1 MRRITAGI
9 ALLLAAAVPAVVL
22 IPAASSASPAPIEG
36 TSTASTIIGP
46 PANAVSTVSAVS
58 AVSTASAASAP
69 VAATAALVL
78 PAGAGPAPVAWQ
90 GGHRVAVAPRWWPRG
105 YRYAS
110 AAWPALWPRPVAFS
124 PTRRGALSGLV
135 IALDPGH
142 DIGNGHHISLINK
155 TYWVGLTKTCNT
167 TGTAT
172 NSGYPEAT
180 FTFDVVARLRRLL
193 VANGATVVVT
203 RDRNTVSTY
212 GPCVGARGAFP
223 SQEKAALMVQV
234 HGDGGPSAGRGFH
247 VIAPAYYKGYT
258 DDIYRGSAKLAT
270 AMVSGMVSAGMRRST
285 YLSKT
290 IQVRKDTGAINMSNV
305 PTVTVETLNMRNSR
319 DAAIATS
326 TSGRQKIAAGLYA
339 GILRYL
345 GR

>member
-1 MRRITAGI
+1 MRLTTAGT
-9 ALLLAAAVPAVVL
+9 ALLLAAVVPAVLVTG
-22 IPAASSASPAPIEG
+22 PTAAAPAPL
-36 TSTASTIIGP
+36 
-46 PANAVSTVSAVS
+46 AV
-58 AVSTASAASAP
+58 AP
-69 VAATAALVL
+69 VAMTPRAAAPAATL
-78 PAGAGPAPVAWQ
+78 PLAAGPTPSTWE
-90 GGHRVAVAPRWWPRG
+90 GGHAVAVAPRWWPQG
-105 YRYAS
+105 YAHPS
-110 AAWPALWPRPVAFS
+110 VAWNPGWPKPVAFS
-124 PTRRGALSGLV
+124 PTRKGRLSGLV
-135 IALDPGH
+135 VALDPGH
-142 DIGNGHHISLINK
+142 DIGNGRHVSLINK

-172 NSGYPEAT
+172 NAGYPEAT
-180 FTFDVVARLRRLL
+180 YTFDVVARLRRLL
-193 VANGATVVVT
+193 VAQGATVVVT
-203 RDRNTVSTY
+203 RDRNTTATY

-234 HGDGGPSAGRGFH
+234 HADGGPSGGRGFH

-258 DDIYRGSAKLAT
+258 DDIYVGSARLAN
-270 AMVSGMVSAGMRRST
+270 AMVVGMAASGIPRST

-319 DAAIATS
+319 DAAVAMS
-326 TSGRQKIAAGLYA
+326 TTGRQKVAAGLYA

>member
-1 MRRITAGI
+1 MRMTTAGT
-9 ALLLAAAVPAVVL
+9 ALLLAAVVPAVLVSG
-22 IPAASSASPAPIEG
+22 PSAAAPAPL
-36 TSTASTIIGP
+36 T
-46 PANAVSTVSAVS
+46 
-58 AVSTASAASAP
+58 
-69 VAATAALVL
+69 AATAAVTPAAAAPARVL
-78 PAGAGPAPVAWQ
+78 PLAAGPTPSSWE
-90 GGHRVAVAPRWWPRG
+90 GGHAVAVAPRWWPRG
-105 YRYAS
+105 YTQAS
-110 AAWPALWPRPVAFS
+110 APWSTAWPKPVAFS
-124 PTRRGALSGLV
+124 PTKKGRLSGLV

-142 DIGNGHHISLINK
+142 DIGNGSHISAINK

-172 NSGYPEAT
+172 NAGYPEAT

-193 VANGATVVVT
+193 VAQGATVVVT
-203 RDRNTVSTY
+203 RDRNTASTY

-223 SQEKAALMVQV
+223 SQEHAAFMVQV
-234 HGDGGPSAGRGFH
+234 HGDGAPSSGRGFH

-258 DDIYRGSAKLAT
+258 DDIYVGSGKLAK
-270 AMVSGMVSAGMRRST
+270 AMVAGMVSAGLPRST
-285 YLSKT
+285 YLSST

-319 DAAIATS
+319 DAAVAMS
-326 TSGRQKIAAGLYA
+326 TTGRQKVATGLYA

>member
-1 MRRITAGI
+1 MRMTTVGT
-9 ALLLAAAVPAVVL
+9 ALLLAAVVPAVL
-22 IPAASSASPAPIEG
+22 MSGPSSAAPAPL
-36 TSTASTIIGP
+36 TA
-46 PANAVSTVSAVS
+46 
-58 AVSTASAASAP
+58 AP
-69 VAATAALVL
+69 VAATPAAAAPAAVL
-78 PAGAGPAPVAWQ
+78 PLAAGPTPSSWE
-90 GGHRVAVAPRWWPRG
+90 GGHAVAVAPRWWPRG
-105 YRYAS
+105 YTHAS
-110 AAWPALWPRPVAFS
+110 APWSPAWPKPVAFS
-124 PTRRGALSGLV
+124 PTKKGRLSGLV

-142 DIGNGHHISLINK
+142 DIGNGSHISAINK

-172 NSGYPEAT
+172 NAGYPEAT

-193 VANGATVVVT
+193 VAQGATVVVT
-203 RDRNTVSTY
+203 RDRNTTSTY

-223 SQEKAALMVQV
+223 SQEHAALMVQV
-234 HGDGGPSAGRGFH
+234 HGDGGPSSGRGFH

-258 DDIYRGSAKLAT
+258 DDIYVGSGKLAK
-270 AMVSGMVSAGMRRST
+270 AMVAGMVAAGMPRST
-285 YLSKT
+285 YLSST

-319 DAAIATS
+319 DAAVAMS
-326 TSGRQKIAAGLYA
+326 TTGRQKIATGLYA